1 MDYRGGVPVDILGNE
16 TPVRLRLW
24 SLLAAGAAAVLLLAL
39 TLVMAGVREQ
49 VRVIGEQ
56 AAPQAATAADLY
68 FALSDLD
75 AQVTRILLAGD
86 RDDLASSRVDAL
98 GLYRER
104 GYQVDRDLQLLL
116 ATAAEPAVVLRVMDG
131 LTVYRQRV
139 GQALTAPDSLGHWT
153 QATNLLHLR
162 ILPDAERL
170 REASVTRLDRAYD
183 TKGFYE
189 SAGVAVV
196 ILLGG
201 ALLGLLIGLQV
212 WMARR
217 FRRTWN
223 PALIT
228 ATALST
234 VLLAAAALVLE
245 FQSRQL
251 AGGRDDGLGPY
262 LALCELRALGYDAAA
277 DTGRY
282 LVSDNLA
289 YYRDDF
295 TGKAGRL
302 TGDRDGLRRLAGPE
316 PAERWTDYQMVHQ
329 RILDLADAGADD
341 EAVRLLTGIRRGD
354 AAFGFAWFDAS
365 VAAVTG
371 ERKAG
376 FDRALRAARTS
387 LTGSTLLPG
396 VLLTVVVVLI
406 PWGVRRRL
414 AEYR

>member
-1 MDYRGGVPVDILGNE
+1 MPVDILRDH
-16 TPVRLRLW
+16 TPARLRLW
-24 SLLAAGAAAVLLLAL
+24 SLLTATAAAALLLGL
-39 TLVMAGVREQ
+39 TAVMAGVREQ
-49 VRVIGEQ
+49 VRVIGQE

-86 RDDLASSRVDAL
+86 SDELASSRVDAL

-104 GYQVDRDLQLLL
+104 GHQVDRDLQLLL
-116 ATAAEPAVVLRVMDG
+116 STAAEPAVVLRVMDG

-139 GQALTAPDSLGHWT
+139 GQALTAPGSLGHWT

-170 REASVTRLDRAYD
+170 REDSAERLDGVYQA
-183 TKGFYE
+183 KGSYE
-189 SAGVAVV
+189 SAGLAVL

-201 ALLGLLIGLQV
+201 ALLGLLIQLQV

-223 PALIT
+223 PALLA
-228 ATALST
+228 ATTLSA
-234 VLLAAAALVLE
+234 VLLVSAGGVLDY
-245 FQSRQL
+245 QSRTL
-251 AGGRDDGLGPY
+251 AGGRDDGLTPY
-262 LALCELRALGYDAAA
+262 LTLSGLRALGYDAAA

-282 LVSDNLA
+282 LISANLA
-289 YYRDDF
+289 FYRDDF
-295 TGKAGRL
+295 TGKTERL
-302 TGDRDGLRRLAGPE
+302 TDGLPRPA
-316 PAERWTDYQMVHQ
+316 AERWTDYQEIHL
-329 RILDLADAGADD
+329 RILNLADAGKDA

-365 VAAVTG
+365 VAAVTD
-371 ERKAG
+371 ERKAE
-376 FDRALRAARTS
+376 FDQSLRAARTS
-387 LTGSTLLPG
+387 LTGATVLPG
-396 VLLTVVVVLI
+396 VLLTAVVALI
-406 PWGVRRRL
+406 PLAVRRRL